1 MLFDAEE
8 ENLALP
14 LLFELMLASA
24 RRLIRLR
31 AEDAGGTVRVAV
43 VVADAKVLKIP
54 LIEEVDDVSKAELL
68 LLFEAVFTLTGQL
81 IGLRAENTE
90 DVARVADAEVFRAM
104 LIALPALV
112 LRSGFPSDLSPDV
125 VFAATVALEGGRA
138 TVAAA

>member
-8 ENLALP
+8 ENLALL
-14 LLFELMLASA
+14 LLFEAMLATA
-24 RRLIRLR
+24 RRLIGLM

-81 IGLRAENTE
+81 IGLC
-90 DVARVADAEVFRAM
+90 F
-104 LIALPALV
+104 
-112 LRSGFPSDLSPDV
+112 
-125 VFAATVALEGGRA
+125 
-138 TVAAA
+138 